1 MERRILLQD
10 ELESLLVS
18 DVARMDDGS
27 LAIVF
32 QPPETIKL
40 RYPCV
45 IYEIDDRSFRHAD
58 DRTYQLRPRYSVT
71 VIDPDPDSQ
80 IANKI
85 QMHFSMCR
93 PERRYTADNLYH
105 DSLSLYY

>member
-1 MERRILLQD
+1 MERRILLHE
-10 ELESLLVS
+10 ELEDLLAS
-18 DVARMDDGS
+18 DVATMPDGT

-40 RYPCV
+40 KYPCV

-58 DRTYQLRPRYSVT
+58 DRTYQLRPRYSVL

-85 QMHFSMCR
+85 QMHFPMCR
-93 PERRYTADNLYH
+93 PERRYTSDNLYH
-105 DSLSLYY
+105 DSLTLYY